1 MVAKTMPGFLTS
13 LTAILEADDTSI
25 PLKDPR
31 EALNR
36 LAQNEWTTLLIQ
48 DTVGYEVV
56 KLINHQGELAI
67 ERGLSGTVAR
77 RFPKGACVN
86 FAPSDELIKAMVC
99 DTDCCE
105 NGVDGTYGTQ
115 ATAPV
120 SLDVE
125 QLPTTITGGL
135 NSLLGEPV
143 GFMLVNGK
151 KVPYYD

>member
-1 MVAKTMPGFLTS
+1 MVAKTMPGFSTS

-77 RFPKGACVN
+77 RFPKGA
-86 FAPSDELIKAMVC
+86 
-99 DTDCCE
+99 
-105 NGVDGTYGTQ
+105 
-115 ATAPV
+115 
-120 SLDVE
+120 
-125 QLPTTITGGL
+125 
-135 NSLLGEPV
+135 
-143 GFMLVNGK
+143 
-151 KVPYYD
+151 

>member
-1 MVAKTMPGFLTS
+1 MVAKTMPGFSTS

-56 KLINHQGELAI
+56 KLINHQGALAI
-67 ERGLSGTVAR
+67 ERGKSGTVAR
-77 RFPKGACVN
+77 RFPKGACVS

-105 NGVDGTYGTQ
+105 NGV

>member
-1 MVAKTMPGFLTS
+1 MVAKTMPGFSTS

-67 ERGLSGTVAR
+67 ERGKSGTVAR
-77 RFPKGACVN
+77 RFPKGACVS
-86 FAPSDELIKAMVC
+86 FVPSDELIKAMVC
-99 DTDCCE
+99 EIDCCE

-120 SLDVE
+120 SLEVE

>member
-1 MVAKTMPGFLTS
+1 MVAKTMPGFSTS

-67 ERGLSGTVAR
+67 ERGKSGTVAR
-77 RFPKGACVN
+77 RFPKGACVS
-86 FAPSDELIKAMVC
+86 FVPSDELIKAMVC
-99 DTDCCE
+99 DTDCCG
-105 NGVDGTYGTQ
+105 NGVDSSYGA
-115 ATAPV
+115 ATPAPV
-120 SLDVE
+120 SLEVE

>member
-1 MVAKTMPGFLTS
+1 MVAKTMPGFSTS

-25 PLKDPR
+25 PLKDPSF
-31 EALNR
+31 ALNR
-36 LAQNEWTTLLIQ
+36 LAHDEWTTLLIQ

-56 KLINHQGELAI
+56 KLINHQGSLAI
-67 ERGLSGTVAR
+67 TRGLSGTTPR
-77 RFPKGACVN
+77 RFPKGACVS
-86 FAPSDELIKAMVC
+86 FVPSDELIKAMVC
-99 DTDCCE
+99 GTDCCE
-105 NGVDGTYGTQ
+105 NGSDDTFGKQ
-115 ATAPV
+115 ADAPV

>member
-1 MVAKTMPGFLTS
+1 MVAKTMPGFSTS

-25 PLKDPR
+25 PLKDPSF
-31 EALNR
+31 ALNR
-36 LAQNEWTTLLIQ
+36 LAHDEWTTLLIQ

-56 KLINHQGELAI
+56 KLINHQGSLAI
-67 ERGLSGTVAR
+67 TRGLSGTTPR
-77 RFPKGACVN
+77 RFPIGACVS
-86 FAPSDELIKAMVC
+86 FTPSDELIKAMVC
-99 DTDCCE
+99 DADCCE
-105 NGVDGTYGTQ
+105 NGVDSTYGTS
-115 ATAPV
+115 ASAPV